1 MPADI
6 EETLSVVPDIRED
19 HPALQKALD
28 GLAREAAALEVARR
42 ETTIRPS
49 IQVFWRGYG
58 GDRTSTDVNA
68 LGLGLAVPLGR
79 SPRRGPEI
87 AKVNEGLAL
96 AEAELMETRR
106 GLELQ
111 LHEAKHVLEL
121 TRMQLE
127 NSFAMIDAANEQ
139 HRLDK
144 LAFEL
149 GEFSVREWLRRLS
162 ELKKIQRSHELL
174 LVQQGAAVA
183 SYNQAVG
190 ETL

>member
-1 MPADI
+1 AMF
-6 EETLSVVPDIRED
+6 
-19 HPALQKALD
+19 
-28 GLAREAAALEVARR
+28 EVARQ
-42 ETTIRPS
+42 ENSARPS
-49 IQVFWRGYG
+49 VQVFWRGYG
-58 GDRTSTDVNA
+58 ADHVSPGVNA

-87 AKVNEGLAL
+87 ARANEDLAV
-96 AEAELMETRR
+96 AEAEVLETRR
-106 GLELQ
+106 RLELD
-111 LHEAKHVLEL
+111 LHEARHMLRL
-121 TRMQLE
+121 TGMQLE
-127 NSFAMIDAANEQ
+127 NSFAMMDAADER

-149 GEFSVREWLRRLS
+149 GEFGVREWLRRLS

-174 LVQQGAAVA
+174 LMQKEAMVA